1 MFSTLAR
8 ASRTQVRHYSTPVGP
23 KKVGSF
29 RGGFLGFLLGVS
41 TTGFG
46 AYYYLLDQFTT
57 ANQVVVADV
66 VALRES
72 ISGLEKHVRALEERR

>member
-8 ASRTQVRHYSTPVGP
+8 GSTTHARHYATTAGP
-23 KKVGSF
+23 RKVGSL

-66 VALRES
+66 IALRES
-72 ISGLEKHVRALEERR
+72 IAGLERHVRALEEKK

>member
-8 ASRTQVRHYSTPVGP
+8 GSTTQARHYATTVGP
-23 KKVGSF
+23 RKVGSF

-46 AYYYLLDQFTT
+46 AYYYLLDQFTN

-66 VALRES
+66 IALRES
-72 ISGLEKHVRALEERR
+72 IAGLGKHVRALEEKK